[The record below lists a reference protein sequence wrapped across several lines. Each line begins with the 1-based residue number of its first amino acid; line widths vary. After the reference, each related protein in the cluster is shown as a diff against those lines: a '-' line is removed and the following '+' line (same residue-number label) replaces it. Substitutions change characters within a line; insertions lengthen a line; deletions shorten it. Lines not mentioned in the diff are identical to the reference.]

1 MVPQSSCGAG
11 GGHVGVPEVA
21 ADVVD
26 DLGSGFDGAARGG
39 GVEGVDGEDGFG
51 ALLQDGCDDGE
62 DAGLL
67 FFGGERRGVGAGGFA
82 ADVED
87 VGAFVEH
94 FYGLGEGAFGGVP
107 GRVEVAA
114 VGEGVGRDVEDAHDE
129 GSLAQREGAGAEVP
143 VVMAAGGEG
152 HGGILACSR

>member
-1 MVPQSSCGAG
+1 M
-11 GGHVGVPEVA
+11 
-21 ADVVD
+21 
-26 DLGSGFDGAARGG
+26 
-39 GVEGVDGEDGFG
+39 EGVDGEDGFRI
-51 ALLQDGCDDGE
+51 LLQDGCDDGE

-67 FFGGERRGVGAGGFA
+67 FFRGKRRGVWACGFA

-94 FYGLGEGAFGGVP
+94 FFCLVEGAFGGLA
-107 GRVEVAA
+107 GSIEMAA
-114 VGEGVGRDVEDAHDE
+114 VGEGVGCDVEDAHDDC
-129 GSLAQREGAGAEVP
+129 SPAQGESSSAQVP